1 MNKAGIIITEVDKN
15 SIGYKIGLA
24 AGDKIL
30 AINGEDVTDIIVY
43 KYLSCD
49 KLLNMIVEK
58 NNGKEVQL
66 NIQKEMYE
74 DMGLG
79 FDCMDMENAKRCFN
93 KCIFCFIDQ
102 LPPGM
107 RESLYI
113 KDDDSIFS
121 FLQGNFITMTN
132 MSDDDL
138 KRIIKYRI
146 SPINV
151 SVHTTN
157 PELRIKMMNNK
168 NAGKIKEQI
177 KTLTDGGISLNCQI
191 VLCPGI
197 NDGIELKNTIY
208 DLYKFYPMIQN
219 VAVVPVGLSG
229 YREGLFSIDGYNRE
243 LSKKLIDEIKPVQN
257 EFIQRTGEPFARL
270 ADEFYILAGYELPKT
285 EHYGDFEQVED
296 GIGMSRYFE
305 DSINTSFDNT
315 HFNGRGF
322 ELNLVTGI
330 MCSEFLKQQVEGINK
345 RYNVNINI
353 WPVVNKYLGGKINVA
368 GLVCGKDVI
377 SQLEG
382 KIKGSILLMPSNMFK
397 AYEDVMLD
405 DVTVSNIENVLHV
418 KIIKCKYTGE
428 DLIEK
433 IDEVVKC
440 QNR

>member
-1 MNKAGIIITEVDKN
+1 MNNTGITITEVDKN
-15 SIGYKIGLA
+15 GIGYNVGLEE
-24 AGDKIL
+24 GDKIL
-30 AINGEDVTDIIVY
+30 KINGEDVADIIVY

-49 KLLNMIVEK
+49 KFLNMLVEK
-58 NNGKEVQL
+58 KDGKKIQL
-66 NIQKEMYE
+66 DVKKQMYE

-79 FDCMDMENAKRCFN
+79 FDCMDMENAKRCLN

-132 MSDDDL
+132 MVDDDL

-157 PELRIKMMNNK
+157 KELRIKMMNNK
-168 NAGKIKEQI
+168 NAGRIIEQLKI
-177 KTLTDGGISLNCQI
+177 LTDGGISLNCQI

-197 NDGIELKNTIY
+197 NDGIELKNTLY
-208 DLYKFYPMIQN
+208 DLYEFYPMIQN

-229 YREGLFSIDGYNRE
+229 YRKGLFQIDGYDRE
-243 LSKKLIDEIKPVQN
+243 SAKKLIDDIIPVQKD
-257 EFIQRTGEPFARL
+257 FVKKMGEPFARL
-270 ADEFYILAGYELPKT
+270 ADEFYILAGYELPGT
-285 EHYGDFEQVED
+285 EYYGDFEQIED

-305 DSINTSFDNT
+305 DSINESFKKI
-315 HFNGRGF
+315 HFDGKGI
-322 ELNLVTGI
+322 EINLATGM
-330 MCSEFLKQQVEGINK
+330 MCSEFLLHQVERINK

-353 WPVVNKYLGGKINVA
+353 WPVKNKYLGGKINVA
-368 GLVCGKDVI
+368 GLVCGNDVI
-377 SQLEG
+377 DQLKG
-382 KIKGSILLMPSNMFK
+382 KIKGSILIMPSNMFK
-397 AYEDVMLD
+397 AYEDIMLD
-405 DVTVSNIENVLHV
+405 DVKISDIESALGV
-418 KIIKCKYTGE
+418 KVIKCRYTGE
-428 DLIEK
+428 DLIER